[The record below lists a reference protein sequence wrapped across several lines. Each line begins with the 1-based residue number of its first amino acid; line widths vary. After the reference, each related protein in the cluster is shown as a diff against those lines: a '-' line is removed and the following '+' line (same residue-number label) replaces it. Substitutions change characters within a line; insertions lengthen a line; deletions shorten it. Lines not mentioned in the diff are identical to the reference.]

1 MIFHVDFYNLYIVV
15 GVAMK
20 TGLVLEGGAM
30 RGMYTAGV
38 LDVFME
44 NNINFDK
51 IAGVSAGAIFGVNF
65 LSRQNG
71 RVIRYNMRFN
81 KEKDYIGLLP
91 LIREGNIV
99 NTDYAYRKVPR
110 ELDVF
115 DDEEYIKNA
124 AETPFYAVV
133 TNIKTGC
140 AEYKRIYSVFRQ
152 MDALRA
158 SGSMPFLA
166 KPVEINGKK
175 YLDGAV
181 ADSIPFAFLRREGCE
196 KLVAVLTRDINFR
209 KKSVSPL
216 MTKLCYGK
224 YKEFSKTLLNRH
236 NSYNSQTAEIKRLEE
251 SGKAFVIRPSKPIE
265 IGRIEKDP
273 DKLKAV
279 YMLGRKDAESLI
291 TDLKSFL
298 ESGKTEEN
306 YG

>member
-1 MIFHVDFYNLYIVV
+1 
-15 GVAMK
+15 MK

-44 NNINFDK
+44 NNIEFDK

-65 LSRQNG
+65 LSGQNG

-81 KEKDYIGLLP
+81 KEKGYLGIIP
-91 LIREGNIV
+91 LIREGNVV
-99 NTDYAYRKVPR
+99 NTDYAYRKVPC

-115 DDEEYIKNA
+115 DDGEYIKNA

-140 AEYKRIYSVFRQ
+140 AEYKRIHSVFRQ
-152 MDALRA
+152 MDTLRA

-166 KPVEINGKK
+166 KPVEIDGKM

-181 ADSIPFAFLRREGCE
+181 ADSIPFAFLRREGCK
-196 KLVAVLTRDINFR
+196 KLVVILTRDITF
-209 KKSVSPL
+209 KKTPVSPL
-216 MTKLCYGK
+216 LTKIFYRK

-236 NSYNSQTAEIKRLEE
+236 NSYNSQISEIKRLED
-251 SGKAFVIRPSKPIE
+251 SGEAFVIRPSKPIE

-273 DKLKAV
+273 EKLKEV
-279 YMLGRKDAESLI
+279 YMLGRKDAEGLI
-291 TDLKSFL
+291 TDLKDYL
-298 ESGKTEEN
+298 ETEPAL
-306 YG
+306 